1 MDLAN
6 YYQSS
11 VSIEIYL
18 DLKICFSLVTYKI
31 YNLIALCSTK
41 QIIKISLPWWLIWKI
56 SKVSQELLNQTA

>member
-56 SKVSQELLNQTA
+56 SKVSQELLDQTA